1 MSLMKGK
8 KGLIMGV
15 ANERSIAWGISQKLA
30 EAGAELAFTYL
41 GDALKKRVVPLAEKL
56 NSNVTFSCDVEKKE
70 DVIKLFEDVKSQWG
84 EIDFVVHAIAF
95 SDKSELSGE
104 YLDTTRE
111 NFLRSML
118 ISCFSFTEV
127 AKEASKIMKEGGSL
141 LTLTYEST
149 KAIPNYN
156 VMGVCKS
163 ALEASV
169 KYLARDLG
177 AKGMRVN
184 AISAGPIK
192 TLAASA
198 LSQPKIKD
206 DDSSHNYEIVPGAL
220 TANRQVNLPS
230 LADSDTFVMTKVAQ
244 TLENKT
250 IDSATVNFPKINQI
264 LDTNGATVT
273 KYEAFPNAVNFVSL
287 GNEATGF
294 SPSVY
299 ADGADTNISLA
310 LGGKGDG
317 AVLLDTRVAAN
328 SSTMTASGNVDQEM
342 PLTIFN
348 SSTPLTAFVL
358 DGTVIG
364 ELKYFVNNGTGT
376 VTVQPNNFAGG
387 TNTTFTHNQ
396 AGFMIWTGANWHLA
410 SKQ

>member
-1 MSLMKGK
+1 MNLVRGK

-30 EAGAELAFTYL
+30 EQGAELAFTYL
-41 GDALKKRVVPLAEKL
+41 GDALKKRVIPLAQSLKSDFTL
-56 NSNVTFSCDVEKKE
+56 SCNVENKDEV
-70 DVIKLFEDVKSQWG
+70 VKLFEDIKAKWG
-84 EIDFVVHAIAF
+84 KIDFVVHAVAF

-104 YLDTTRE
+104 YLNTSRE

-127 AKEASKIMKEGGSL
+127 AKEASKIMNEGGSM

-198 LSQPKIKD
+198 IGDAKFLYKW
-206 DDSSHNYEIVPGAL
+206 
-220 TANRQVNLPS
+220 
-230 LADSDTFVMTKVAQ
+230 
-244 TLENKT
+244 
-250 IDSATVNFPKINQI
+250 
-264 LDTNGATVT
+264 
-273 KYEAFPNAVNFVSL
+273 
-287 GNEATGF
+287 NEDHSF
-294 SPSVY
+294 
-299 ADGADTNISLA
+299 L
-310 LGGKGDG
+310 K
-317 AVLLDTRVAAN
+317 R
-328 SSTMTASGNVDQEM
+328 NVDIHDVGNSALYLISDLSAGVTGEIHYVDAGYNKVGM
-342 PLTIFN
+342 PDPKNIK
-348 SSTPLTAFVL
+348 S
-358 DGTVIG
+358 
-364 ELKYFVNNGTGT
+364 
-376 VTVQPNNFAGG
+376 
-387 TNTTFTHNQ
+387 
-396 AGFMIWTGANWHLA
+396 
-410 SKQ
+410 